1 MKTFLTL
8 ALAFGLAASIGCSSS
23 TTSAKPAG
31 TGTAGSGS
39 TGK

>member
-8 ALAFGLAASIGCSSS
+8 ALAFGLVASIGCSSS
-23 TTSAKPAG
+23 TSSKPAG
-31 TGTAGSGS
+31 TGAAGSGS